1 MKPDFFAGRP
11 RFQICFW
18 LSQICIHKR
27 NLAFHFCKLVL
38 PIASLHLGFSAL
50 QLRLQSSIW
59 VPQICIAEKQ
69 DSFRFCRFALTI
81 TSQHLAFTNLHS

>member
-1 MKPDFFAGRP
+1 MKTDFFADRP
-11 RFQICFW
+11 RFQICFS
-18 LSQICIHKR
+18 LSQICNRDR
-27 NLAFHFCKLVL
+27 NLAFRFCRLVL
-38 PIASLHLGFSAL
+38 TIATLHLGFSAL

>member
-1 MKPDFFAGRP
+1 
-11 RFQICFW
+11 RFC
-18 LSQICIHKR
+18 R
-27 NLAFHFCKLVL
+27 LVL
-38 PIASLHLGFSAL
+38 TIATLHLGFSAL

>member
-1 MKPDFFAGRP
+1 MKADFFARRP
-11 RFQICFW
+11 RFQICFS
-18 LSQICIHKR
+18 LSQICNRDR
-27 NLAFHFCKLVL
+27 NLAFRFCRLVL
-38 PIASLHLGFSAL
+38 TIATLHLGFSAL